1 MSKAE
6 QLNWESRAGK
16 PAALAAFATI
26 VLSVV
31 SSIYVNAALDRTP
44 DADSTRQL
52 LEVRDAQPDV
62 FVNGAVIGGIST
74 LLLAVVLLYLYRATK
89 FRRPELPSAA
99 FVLAIVGPVLVA
111 LAGILVQLDINDTAT
126 EFVTSGARTEARAD
140 DLVGDRS
147 ALGQSIGLSG
157 ALALAFST
165 ILISQSA
172 MRTGLVSRFIGILGI
187 VVGAIYVLGTLFP
200 LGTDMVQLF
209 WLLALGLIFLGRWP
223 GGRGPAWETG
233 EAIEWPTAAER
244 RAELERAQAAEQA
257 PVAEA
262 EAAPSG
268 EAATRSRSSR
278 KRKKRKRR

>member
-26 VLSVV
+26 ILSVA
-31 SSIYVNAALDRTP
+31 SSIYVNAALDRPP
-44 DADSTRQL
+44 DSDSTRQL
-52 LEVRDAQPDV
+52 LEARDAQPDI

-111 LAGILVQLDINDTAT
+111 VAGILVQLDINDTAT
-126 EFVTSGARTEARAD
+126 EFVSSGARTEVRAD

-209 WLLALGLIFLGRWP
+209 WLLALGLVFLGRWP

-244 RAELERAQAAEQA
+244 RAEFERAQAAEQA
-257 PVAEA
+257 PVGDADPA
-262 EAAPSG
+262 G
-268 EAATRSRSSR
+268 EATPGRSRTSR